1 MAQALVKN
9 NAYSTLAADLTS
21 SATSLTVATGQG
33 SRFPVVADG
42 NFFFAT
48 LVDSAN
54 NLEIVKVV
62 ATATD
67 VFTINRGQDGTSG
80 LAYVIG
86 DRIELRPTAALFNDK
101 LSVGGGATTGPITVP
116 ASATGSQVPRVSEVV
131 KKSGDTMT
139 GALILPEL
147 RGSSNEIAVPAT
159 HRIRGASAGSLVAPG
174 MVIQTVYKRSD
185 TRVAYSATAPGTVS
199 GTPGNAVIAELT
211 QTFTPIYANSK
222 VLLHYNIFGEASN
235 DNAVFLI
242 ARGGTVIARN
252 TNSTDIYS
260 GLAVLP
266 FDGNATTTPA
276 TQHIMYMDTPGS
288 TSTVEYTLL
297 FQPATTSL
305 AISYYLNRSVSS
317 AGASGSEIGISQLVI
332 QEIAQ

>member
-33 SRFPVVADG
+33 NRFPVVADG

-48 LVDSAN
+48 LVDSSN

-80 LAYVIG
+80 RAYVIG

-101 LSVGGGATTGPITVP
+101 LSVGGGTTTGPITVP

-147 RGSSNEIAVPAT
+147 RGSSSEIAVPAT

-174 MVIQTVYKRSD
+174 MVVQTVYKRSD
-185 TRVAYSATAPGTVS
+185 VRVAYASNSSANVI
-199 GTPGNAVIAELT
+199 IAELT
-211 QTFTPIYANSK
+211 QSFTPIYSNSK
-222 VLLHYNIFGEASN
+222 VLLQYNIFGEASN
-235 DNAVFLI
+235 ENGVFLI
-242 ARGGTVIARN
+242 ARDDTVIARN
-252 TNSTDIYS
+252 TNSTEAYS
-260 GLAVLP
+260 GLAVLSY
-266 FDGNATTTPA
+266 DANNTNTPA
-276 TQHIMYMDTPGS
+276 TQHIMYMDTPGG
-288 TSTVEYTLL
+288 TSAVEYTLL
-297 FQPATTSL
+297 FRSGGTS
-305 AISYYLNRSVSS
+305 SYYLNRCVSS
-317 AGASGSEIGISQLVI
+317 AGSSNAEIGISQLVI